1 MIRRIFI
8 LFVILSV
15 FLSTISAQSGITVK
29 LVKSDSAEQN
39 AGIPQFPGGEEA
51 LYKYFIDNVR
61 YPALLIKIEMEGDV
75 HARFTVGKDGS
86 VGDIEILSGFDPLAD
101 DQIVEAIEKMPAW
114 ITAKEAVDYPVEVI
128 IDFKLNDELR
138 SRLAEIEKSE
148 KEAHNSGKNTLE
160 NTSIEENKSQAEDK
174 TIARIDTL
182 QNKLPEFPGGQKAL
196 DEYLKTNL
204 KYPKRAIQMNIEG
217 RVVFNLSVSSEGE
230 ITKIELFKGV
240 YSECNEEAYYLIKR
254 MPKWTPG
261 LKDGK
266 PVAMQVMIPIPF
278 VLPR

>member
-8 LFVILSV
+8 LFIILSG
-15 FLSTISAQSGITVK
+15 FLSIASAQNGITVK
-29 LVKSDSAEQN
+29 LVKSEITGQATLV
-39 AGIPQFPGGEEA
+39 PQFLGGEEA
-51 LYKYFIDNVR
+51 LLKYFMDNVK

-75 HARFTVGKDGS
+75 HARFVIGKDGS
-86 VGDIEILSGFDPLAD
+86 VGNIEILRGFDPLAD
-101 DQIVEAIEKMPAW
+101 DQIVEAIKKMPNW
-114 ITAKEAVDYPVEVI
+114 TMAKEAVDYPVEVI

-138 SRLAEIEKSE
+138 SQLAEIERRE
-148 KEAHNSGKNTLE
+148 KEANNSKKNALE
-160 NTSIEENKSQAEDK
+160 NASTVEGESQDEDK
-174 TIARIDTL
+174 TIAKIDTL
-182 QNKLPEFPGGQKAL
+182 KNKLPEFPGGQKAL
-196 DEYLKTNL
+196 DEYIKANL

-217 RVVFNLSVSSEGE
+217 RVVFNLSVSSDGE

-240 YSECNEEAYYLIKR
+240 YSECNEEGYYLIKK